1 MKGVD
6 MTTAAKPSA
15 FIAVVTVC
23 ALLFQFGACSL
34 STKPQKIPVTSNPMG
49 AKINVDGQDKGTTP
63 LSLYLKRANDHRI
76 RIEKTGYN
84 PVDILL
90 VSKSRSAGQKVAHV
104 GVGLLLIASI
114 VIIGGLIGDEIDS
127 QDGESCQMEGLQ
139 NGMLIGAVAGT
150 TLVLLASSRL
160 SNAWLMPAVINVT
173 LEKTQEQAQARTNV
187 VVLDRDQLKDIRWIR
202 ISCAEGGAAEVV
214 AVN

>member
-1 MKGVD
+1 MD

-23 ALLFQFGACSL
+23 ALLFQFGACAY
-34 STKPQKIPVTSNPMG
+34 STKPQSIPVTSNPVG
-49 AKINVDGQDKGTTP
+49 ARIIADGQDSGTTP
-63 LSLYLKRANDHRI
+63 LTLSLKRNADHKI
-76 RIEKTGYN
+76 RIEKPGYN

-90 VSKSRSAGQKVAHV
+90 VSKSRSAGQKIAHV

-150 TLVLLASSRL
+150 ALVLLASSRL
-160 SNAWLMPAVINVT
+160 SNAWLMPFVLKVA
-173 LEKTQEQAQARTNV
+173 LRETQPSSQARTNV
-187 VVLDRDQLKDIRWIR
+187 IVLDRDQLKEIRWIR
-202 ISCAEGGAAEVV
+202 ISCAEGGEAEVV